1 MLIGLQ
7 ILFLLG
13 VPLLAS
19 QLHQRFQ
26 WFSPIIASYAIGIAI
41 GNLIP
46 DYLDDAW
53 SMHITELAVLL
64 AIPMLLFGSSMKAL
78 FKQSKQMLIAF
89 AIACC
94 STIIAVLIAHNFVFE
109 TDALASTI
117 AGMITGVYTG
127 GTTNLN
133 AVGFALEAPSEL
145 FVVLNAFDTV
155 YSAVYLFA
163 ILLVAQVV
171 LGKFFKVVN
180 WHDASWDEE
189 TKQKFSLL
197 DLLKTH
203 GSALLFIGIAVG
215 ITFLITQKLDA
226 TWIIVLLSAFA
237 IAGSSL
243 KPVQAL
249 KQPHVYA
256 DYWLQVFAISMG
268 SMASW
273 QKISWNDTSILIG
286 LGVVF
291 VIMLLIHYGVSKLV
305 KLDRDTAVIASVAA
319 VFGPPFIGLVAKNL
333 KAEKLILPG
342 IAAAIIGNA
351 LGTYLGLAITWLL
364 K

>member
-19 QLHQRFQ
+19 RLHQRYH

-41 GNLIP
+41 GNIVP
-46 DYLDDAW
+46 DYLDDSW
-53 SMHITELAVLL
+53 SMHITELSVLL

-78 FKQSKQMLIAF
+78 FKQSRQMLIAF
-89 AIACC
+89 GIACC
-94 STIIAVLIAHNFVFE
+94 STIIAVLFAYHIVFK
-109 TDALASTI
+109 TDALAPTI

-133 AVGFALEAPSEL
+133 AVGLALEAPSEL
-145 FVVLNAFDTV
+145 FVILNAFDTV
-155 YSAVYLFA
+155 YSAIYLFV
-163 ILLVAQVV
+163 ILLVGPIVFS
-171 LGKFFKVVN
+171 KFFKVAD
-180 WHDASWDEE
+180 WHDVSWDEE
-189 TKQKFSLL
+189 SAQQFSFV

-203 GSALLFIGIAVG
+203 GFAILFIGIAVG
-215 ITFLITQKLDA
+215 LTFLVRQKLDA
-226 TWIIVLLSAFA
+226 TWIIVLLSALA

-243 KPVQAL
+243 KPVQSL

-256 DYWLQVFAISMG
+256 DYWLQVFAIAMG

-273 QKISWNDTSILIG
+273 QKISWSDTTILIG
-286 LGVVF
+286 LGIVF
-291 VIMLLIHYGVSKLV
+291 GIMLLIHYGLSKLA
-305 KLDRDTAVIASVAA
+305 KLDRDTAIVASIAA

-351 LGTYLGLAITWLL
+351 FGTYLGLAITWMLN
-364 K
+364 